1 LWRFPALERVA
12 GAEGAAGQGARVAA
26 AGAGPEG
33 DETGREDGATGGEV
47 IRAPAAAAADGAVD
61 GPPGLPSAA
70 AVERMAAELAR
81 LGEEAEA
88 RRRRPFSA
96 AASEEAHQRLR
107 ELAAA
112 GDEETEEGA
121 AEDGGS
127 RRRAAMAA
135 GAAVH
140 RALELLDLAA
150 DEPGGE
156 AEAAG
161 DRLAGYL
168 AAVLPTAAPEWKGAL
183 ERAAALWRRF
193 AAGPLHDRL
202 SALDGRVIAREL
214 PVLLPAPAEVR
225 ETGAPPPVGFVSG
238 SIDLLYLDEDDRP
251 VVADYK
257 TDAVAGDDELA
268 ARAAAYAPQG
278 EVYARAVAEALGLAD
293 LPRFEL
299 WFLDAGRVVEVS
311 GEPGAPGRA
320 EAIGRDHPDGAA
332 VGPAGDS
339 ELNTVSSRP
348 TQLPL
353 FDDEETP
360 R

>member
-1 LWRFPALERVA
+1 MA
-12 GAEGAAGQGARVAA
+12 G
-26 AGAGPEG
+26 
-33 DETGREDGATGGEV
+33 
-47 IRAPAAAAADGAVD
+47 
-61 GPPGLPSAA
+61 
-70 AVERMAAELAR
+70 ELAR

-112 GDEETEEGA
+112 GDEETVEGA

-202 SALDGRVIAREL
+202 RALDGRVIAREL
-214 PVLLPAPAEVR
+214 PVLLPAPAETR
-225 ETGAPPPVGFVSG
+225 DSHPTQAPDGGALPAGGGRRGRQASSASTLTDGETVAPPPVGFVSG

-278 EVYARAVAEALGLAD
+278 EVYARAVADALGLAE

-332 VGPAGDS
+332 VGPTGDS